1 MFSSKLFS
9 CKIREITPQ
18 HKINNLK
25 NSIDPNI
32 IKPEE
37 EEKEKISFKEIKKEE
52 KHKAKKQEL
61 EKKENKKVKIPGQRL
76 IESIKKDRK
85 DLILK
90 PEQIKIDGTGR
101 NEKLIEKREKLQ
113 KLKDMLK
120 ELKQNS

>member
-61 EKKENKKVKIPGQRL
+61 EKKENKKVKIPGHRL
-76 IESIKKDRK
+76 IETIKKDRK

>member
-18 HKINNLK
+18 HKINNIK

-32 IKPEE
+32 IKPE

-76 IESIKKDRK
+76 IETIKKDRK

-113 KLKDMLK
+113 KLKDML
-120 ELKQNS
+120 

>member
-32 IKPEE
+32 IKPE

-76 IESIKKDRK
+76 IETIKKDRK

-120 ELKQNS
+120 ELKENS

>member
-9 CKIREITPQ
+9 CQIREITPQ

-37 EEKEKISFKEIKKEE
+37 EKEKISFKEIKKEE
-52 KHKAKKQEL
+52 NHKAKKQEL

-76 IESIKKDRK
+76 IETIKKDRK

-90 PEQIKIDGTGR
+90 QEQIKIDGTGR

-120 ELKQNS
+120 ELKENS

>member
-9 CKIREITPQ
+9 CQIREITPQ

-37 EEKEKISFKEIKKEE
+37 EKEEISFKEIKKEE

-61 EKKENKKVKIPGQRL
+61 EKKENKNVKIPGQRL

-90 PEQIKIDGTGR
+90 PEQIKIDRTGR

-120 ELKQNS
+120 ELKENS